1 MAEEN
6 DSNIIEPTI
15 GIGEKHYKTI
25 LEDVRGTTR
34 NSW

>member
-1 MAEEN
+1 MADDN
-6 DSNIIEPTI
+6 DSNIEPTI

-34 NSW
+34 SSW